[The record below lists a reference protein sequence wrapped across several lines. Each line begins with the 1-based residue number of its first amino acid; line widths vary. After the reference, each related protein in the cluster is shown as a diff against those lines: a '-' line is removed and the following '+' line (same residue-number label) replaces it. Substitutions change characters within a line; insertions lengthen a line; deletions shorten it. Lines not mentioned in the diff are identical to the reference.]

1 MILHSCWGKLNTQRG
16 IIHIK
21 MFFHDVERFV
31 LDSIVIL
38 GWRRNAENLHLNK
51 VRLFLLAKRQYIV
64 TVTPCC
70 SYLEGKPQFRFI
82 FRIKKISLF
91 LMKANTKGN

>member
-16 IIHIK
+16 LIHIK

-38 GWRRNAENLHLNK
+38 GWRRNAENLYLNK

-70 SYLEGKPQFRFI
+70 SYTEGKPQFRFI
-82 FRIKKISLF
+82 CRIKKNITIS
-91 LMKANTKGN
+91 NESQYKG

>member
-1 MILHSCWGKLNTQRG
+1 MLKNDSTQLLGKINFLLKNTQRG
-16 IIHIK
+16 LIHIK

-70 SYLEGKPQFRFI
+70 SYRGET
-82 FRIKKISLF
+82 SV
-91 LMKANTKGN
+91 